1 MSQALKQKLTMIR
14 VISMVLIV
22 TCHIFQYY
30 GFKMAFWLNVGVQL
44 FFILSGFLY
53 GAKDIHDFKSFWTKK
68 IYHIIIPYEIVVVV
82 FFIVFT
88 IFDKMP
94 KVLDI
99 LYYISATQAFN
110 TSITPIAHLWFM
122 SYILLFYLLIPF
134 LQKFDISDKKFFL
147 TILISIVFIL
157 QFLQFVNVI
166 NINATYLMLFIG
178 SYYISRRLFKY
189 KKQFNYNKL
198 LIISGAICLFG
209 VPLQLFLETKSTMP
223 DVLYKFFII
232 YCDYIHAFLGI
243 ALFIIFIKF
252 LPAVK
257 SKLIDQISNYSFSV
271 YSGHQIFIL
280 GILSRLK
287 YRFGILYVFAS
298 IAVASAIL
306 YKITEKIGERRLKK

>member
-1 MSQALKQKLTMIR
+1 
-14 VISMVLIV
+14 
-22 TCHIFQYY
+22 
-30 GFKMAFWLNVGVQL
+30 
-44 FFILSGFLY
+44 
-53 GAKDIHDFKSFWTKK
+53 
-68 IYHIIIPYEIVVVV
+68 
-82 FFIVFT
+82 
-88 IFDKMP
+88 
-94 KVLDI
+94 
-99 LYYISATQAFN
+99 
-110 TSITPIAHLWFM
+110 
-122 SYILLFYLLIPF
+122 
-134 LQKFDISDKKFFL
+134 
-147 TILISIVFIL
+147 
-157 QFLQFVNVI
+157 
-166 NINATYLMLFIG
+166 
-178 SYYISRRLFKY
+178 
-189 KKQFNYNKL
+189 
-198 LIISGAICLFG
+198 
-209 VPLQLFLETKSTMP
+209 MP